1 MRALETWKN
10 VEMFEDKFHPSRK
23 DFSLKK
29 KKITSRI
36 SHYALQFGLE
46 KFY

>member
-10 VEMFEDKFHPSRK
+10 VEMFEDEFHLSRK

-29 KKITSRI
+29 KKLPRV
-36 SHYALQFGLE
+36 
-46 KFY
+46 